1 MQHPRRTQTGCS
13 DKRLLVAAVYQP
25 ILSLSD
31 ARRAAKD
38 VTTYLL
44 WIDERE
50 APRFHE
56 PGWEELKPP
65 RQSAVLFINRLRESK
80 RPLSPAAL
88 RQLTAPH

>member
-1 MQHPRRTQTGCS
+1 MRRARRTQAGYS
-13 DKRLLVAAVYQP
+13 EKRLLVAAVYEP

-38 VTTYLL
+38 TTTYLL
-44 WIDERE
+44 WVDERE
-50 APRFHE
+50 AAHFHE
-56 PGWEELKPP
+56 PGWEELQPH

-88 RQLTAPH
+88 